1 MTAGVLTSVAQ
12 VARPV
17 EAMVASVGDVR
28 HYRIGVVPL
37 SLRCEC
43 PRIAGDF
50 HRLYSPYEVSW
61 PDRASFQVEVR
72 IRRSRLLRRYY
83 HVLVNGHPQCV
94 LRQASSVLPH
104 LEWALNV
111 AVARYLPDYYQVHA
125 AVVCRGGAGVIL
137 PGSPGS
143 GKSTLAAG
151 LLARGWKYLSDE
163 FALIEPESRLLMPY
177 PKAICVKAGS
187 FNVLGELGLPL
198 DLDRI
203 LHKGAKGPVS
213 LLDPLAV
220 RGDAVAA
227 CSRPRFIVF
236 PRYVPGASPS
246 IEPMRPA
253 RAAFELIQ
261 VSFNFAKFRRAGFA
275 LVAALCRRADCLSL
289 TCGDLG
295 ATCVLL
301 EACVTRLGQT
311 DAERRSA

>member
-1 MTAGVLTSVAQ
+1 MNAGALTCPAQ
-12 VARPV
+12 VARPI
-17 EAMVASVGDVR
+17 EAMVATIGDVR
-28 HYRIGVVPL
+28 HYHIGVVPL

-43 PRIAGDF
+43 PRIANDF
-50 HRLYSPYEVSW
+50 QRLYRAYEISW
-61 PDRASFQVEVR
+61 PDRAAFQVEVR
-72 IRRSRLLRRYY
+72 VRRSRLLRRYY
-83 HVLVNGHPQCV
+83 HVLVNGHLQCV
-94 LRQASSVLPH
+94 LRRPASVLPH

-125 AVVCRGGAGVIL
+125 AAVCHGGAGVIL

-187 FNVLGELGLPL
+187 FRVLGDMGLPL

-203 LHKGAKGPVS
+203 LHKGSKGPVS

-236 PRYVPGASPS
+236 PRYVPGASPT
-246 IEPMRPA
+246 IESMSPA

-261 VSFNFAKFRRAGFA
+261 VSFNFAKFRTSGFA
-275 LVAALCRRADCLSL
+275 LVAGLCRRATCLSL
-289 TCGDLG
+289 TCGDLP
-295 ATCVLL
+295 ATCGLL
-301 EACVTRLGQT
+301 EACVARLDKT